1 MTKDIHDSNGNLIG
15 QVYKLNEANKTLF
28 PTPDKETFQFG
39 VGVINEDKVY
49 KTHVHKRAERTV
61 ETTSEFLYVIHG
73 EMQVDILDEDH
84 KLVEKV
90 VLNDNMALLQFFGGH
105 AIKVL
110 KGTKYFELK
119 QGPYKGRDFDKYD
132 VEDYQ

>member
-1 MTKDIHDSNGNLIG
+1 MTRDILDSNKNLIA
-15 QVYKLNEANKTLF
+15 QVYELYQASESLF

-49 KTHVHKRAERTV
+49 RTHIHKRAERKV
-61 ETTSEFLYVIHG
+61 ETTSEFLYVMNG
-73 EMQVDILDEDH
+73 EMQVDVLDEKH
-84 KLVEKV
+84 NLVEKV
-90 VLNDNMALLQFFGGH
+90 VLTDQMALLQFFGGH